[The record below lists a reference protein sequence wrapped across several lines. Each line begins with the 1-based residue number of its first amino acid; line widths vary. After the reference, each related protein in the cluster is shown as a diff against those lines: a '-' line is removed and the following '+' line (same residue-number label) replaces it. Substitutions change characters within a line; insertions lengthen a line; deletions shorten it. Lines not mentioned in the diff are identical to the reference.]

1 MSESKMSLLAGR
13 RRMLQG
19 SIHSACLRFVATY
32 FRRDAAKRLSKMTV
46 LGTGFGDRFKVFR
59 GGSRRFKEGARRDGK
74 EGVDGSSPSEG
85 FRFLLA

>member
-59 GGSRRFKEGARRDGK
+59 GW
-74 EGVDGSSPSEG
+74 
-85 FRFLLA
+85 